1 MIMIKK
7 FKIILFLIFAINF
20 VYSCST
26 IKDGF
31 KSQRKNS
38 TDEFLVEKK
47 QPLVI
52 PPDFDSLPIPNQKKT
67 NSDEKQIEN
76 LIIEDNDNSQ
86 NLEKNKISNQNTEN
100 FILKKIKK

>member
-1 MIMIKK
+1 MIKK
-7 FKIILFLIFAINF
+7 FKIILFIIFVTNF

-26 IKDGF
+26 LKEGF

-52 PPDFDSLPIPNQKKT
+52 PPDFDALPTPNQKKT

-76 LIIEDNDNSQ
+76 LIINDEVQNSK
-86 NLEKNKISNQNTEN
+86 KNKNSNQNTEN

>member
-1 MIMIKK
+1 MIKK
-7 FKIILFLIFAINF
+7 FKTILFVILAINF

-26 IKDGF
+26 LKEGF

-47 QPLVI
+47 QPLVV
-52 PPDFDSLPIPNQKKT
+52 PPDFDALPVPNQKKI
-67 NSDEKQIEN
+67 NSDENQLEK
-76 LIIEDNDNSQ
+76 LIIEDNDNTQ
-86 NLEKNKISNQNTEN
+86 NQEKNKISNQNTEN

>member
-1 MIMIKK
+1 MKNKTFLLICC
-7 FKIILFLIFAINF
+7 LIFL
-20 VYSCST
+20 YSCQS
-26 IKDGF
+26 IKDGLTG
-31 KSQRKNS
+31 KKRENS
-38 TDEFLVEKK
+38 DEFLVEKK

-67 NSDEKQIEN
+67 NIDEKQIEN
-76 LIIEDNDNSQ
+76 LIVEDNDNAQ

>member
-1 MIMIKK
+1 MIKK
-7 FKIILFLIFAINF
+7 FKTILFVILAINF

-26 IKDGF
+26 LKEGF

-47 QPLVI
+47 QPLVV
-52 PPDFDSLPIPNQKKT
+52 PPDFDALPVPNQKKI
-67 NSDEKQIEN
+67 NSDENQIEN
-76 LIIEDNDNSQ
+76 LIIEDNDNTQ
-86 NLEKNKISNQNTEN
+86 NQETNKVSNQNTEN

>member
-1 MIMIKK
+1 MIKK
-7 FKIILFLIFAINF
+7 IKTILFIIFAINF

-26 IKDGF
+26 LKEGF

-47 QPLVI
+47 QPLVV
-52 PPDFDSLPIPNQKKT
+52 PPDFDALPVPNQNK
-67 NSDEKQIEN
+67 NNNENQIEN
-76 LIIEDNDNSQ
+76 LIIKEDENDQ
-86 NLEKNKISNQNTEN
+86 NLKKNKISNQNTEN

>member
-1 MIMIKK
+1 MIKK
-7 FKIILFLIFAINF
+7 FKIILFVTFAINF

-52 PPDFDSLPIPNQKKT
+52 PPDFNLLPVPNQKKI
-67 NSDEKQIEN
+67 NSDENQIEN
-76 LIIEDNDNSQ
+76 LIIEDNDNTQ
-86 NLEKNKISNQNTEN
+86 NQETNKVSNQNTEN

>member
-1 MIMIKK
+1 MIKK
-7 FKIILFLIFAINF
+7 IKTILFIILAINF

-26 IKDGF
+26 LKEGF

-47 QPLVI
+47 QPLVV
-52 PPDFDSLPIPNQKKT
+52 PPDFDALPVPNQNK
-67 NSDEKQIEN
+67 NNNENQIEN
-76 LIIEDNDNSQ
+76 LIIKEDENDQ
-86 NLEKNKISNQNTEN
+86 NLKKNKISNQNTEN

>member
-1 MIMIKK
+1 MIKK
-7 FKIILFLIFAINF
+7 IKTILFIILAINF

-26 IKDGF
+26 LKEGF

-47 QPLVI
+47 QPLVV
-52 PPDFDSLPIPNQKKT
+52 PPDFDALPVPNQNKNNNNNENK
-67 NSDEKQIEN
+67 IEN
-76 LIIEDNDNSQ
+76 LIIKEDENDQ
-86 NLEKNKISNQNTEN
+86 NLKKNKISNKNTEN

>member
-1 MIMIKK
+1 MIKK
-7 FKIILFLIFAINF
+7 FKIILFVIFVTNF

-26 IKDGF
+26 LKEGF

-67 NSDEKQIEN
+67 NNNEKQIEN
-76 LIIEDNDNSQ
+76 LIINPSYSNSP
-86 NLEKNKISNQNTEN
+86 
-100 FILKKIKK
+100 

>member
-1 MIMIKK
+1 MIKK
-7 FKIILFLIFAINF
+7 FKIILFVIFVTNF

-26 IKDGF
+26 LKEGF

-67 NSDEKQIEN
+67 NNNEKQIEN
-76 LIIEDNDNSQ
+76 LIINDEVQNSK
-86 NLEKNKISNQNTEN
+86 KNKKSNQNTEN
-100 FILKKIKK
+100 FILKKN

>member
-1 MIMIKK
+1 MIKK
-7 FKIILFLIFAINF
+7 FKIILFVIFVTNF

-26 IKDGF
+26 LKEGF

-67 NSDEKQIEN
+67 NNNEKQIEN
-76 LIIEDNDNSQ
+76 LIINDEVQNSK
-86 NLEKNKISNQNTEN
+86 KNKKSNQNTEN

>member
-1 MIMIKK
+1 MIKK
-7 FKIILFLIFAINF
+7 FKIILFVTFAINF

-52 PPDFDSLPIPNQKKT
+52 PPDFNLLPVPNQKKI
-67 NSDEKQIEN
+67 NSDENQLEK
-76 LIIEDNDNSQ
+76 LIIEDNDNTQ
-86 NLEKNKISNQNTEN
+86 NQEKNKISNQNTEERATLCMQ
-100 FILKKIKK
+100 F